1 MPTPEHRPLP
11 RDAYFD
17 QNMPPPRG
25 QGRPTVLSQQ
35 TFEYL
40 LLLLGCGNSI
50 VQACK
55 KAGITPRTFHRWK
68 RSDDKFA
75 NGVAEARARWYRR
88 MADEAEEA
96 ISQLKAQQAQ
106 VLGEASDA
114 SRSS

>member
-1 MPTPEHRPLP
+1 MPTTEHRPLP
-11 RDAYFD
+11 KNAYFD

-35 TFEYL
+35 TFDYL

-96 ISQLKAQQAQ
+96 IAQLRDRQTQMCE
-106 VLGEASDA
+106 EANDA
-114 SRSS
+114 PRSS

>member
-17 QNMPPPRG
+17 ETLPLRRE

-35 TFEYL
+35 KFDYL
-40 LLLLGCGNSI
+40 LLLLSCGYSI

-55 KAGITPRTFHRWK
+55 KGGITPRTFHRWK

-88 MADEAEEA
+88 IADEAEEA
-96 ISQLKAQQAQ
+96 MAEEVAQRHAAE
-106 VLGEASDA
+106 EADNA